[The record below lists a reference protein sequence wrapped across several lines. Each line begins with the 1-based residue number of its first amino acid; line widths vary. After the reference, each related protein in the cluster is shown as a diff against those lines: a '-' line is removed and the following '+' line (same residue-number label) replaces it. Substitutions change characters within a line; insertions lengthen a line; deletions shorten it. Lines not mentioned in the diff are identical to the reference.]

1 MSKHLQQ
8 EIEKLKTKLLALVA
22 TAKHAVEK
30 AVKSIDERDA
40 ALAQAVIDG
49 DVEVDRAD
57 VDLEEDCLK
66 ILALYQPVA
75 TDLRV
80 IVSVLKINNDIER
93 IGDLAVNIAERTLFL
108 CTEPPVAA
116 PSDLA
121 EMRTKALAMLTGS
134 LDSLVRLDATRA
146 REVRAADDEVDEI
159 NRQVFREFFA
169 AVRKNP
175 NDVECLVSYLF
186 VGRHLE
192 RIADYA
198 TNIAEDVIYLIEGE
212 IVRHK
217 PTLPEGSAGRRHR
230 SVGARVHRRR

>member
-1 MSKHLQQ
+1 MARHLQQ
-8 EIEKLKTKLLALVA
+8 EIEKLKSKLLTLAA
-22 TAKHAVEK
+22 NAKDAVVK
-30 AVKSIDERDA
+30 AVKSVDERDA
-40 ALAQAVIDG
+40 GLAQTVVDG
-49 DVEVDRAD
+49 DLTIDRAE

-75 TDLRV
+75 TDLRL
-80 IVSVLKINNDIER
+80 IVSVMKINNDIER
-93 IGDLAVNIAERTLFL
+93 IGDLAVNIAERALFL
-108 CTEPPVAA
+108 CTVPPIEA

-134 LDSLVRLDATRA
+134 LDSLVRQNTKRA
-146 REVRAADDEVDEI
+146 REVRAGDDEVDEL
-159 NRQVFREFFA
+159 NRQVFREFSA

-175 NDVECLVSYLF
+175 DHVECLLSYLS

-198 TNIAEDVIYLIEGE
+198 TNIAEDVIYLMEGE

-217 PTLPEGSAGRRHR
+217 PTLPEG
-230 SVGARVHRRR
+230 

>member
-1 MSKHLQQ
+1 MARHLQQ
-8 EIEKLKTKLLALVA
+8 EIEKLKGKLLALVA
-22 TAKHAVEK
+22 NAKDAVEK
-30 AVKSIDERDA
+30 AVKSVDERDA
-40 ALAQAVIDG
+40 CLAQAVVEG
-49 DVEVDRAD
+49 DEEIDRAE

-75 TDLRV
+75 TDLRL
-80 IVSVLKINNDIER
+80 IVSVMKINNDIER

-108 CTEPPVAA
+108 CTEPPIEA

-121 EMRTKALAMLTGS
+121 DMRTKALAMLTGS
-134 LDSLVRLDATRA
+134 LDSLVRQDTKRA
-146 REVRAADDEVDEI
+146 REVRTGDDEVDDL
-159 NRQVFREFFA
+159 NRQIFREFSA

-175 NDVECLVSYLF
+175 ENVECLLSYLS

-198 TNIAEDVIYLIEGE
+198 TNIAEDVIYLMEGE

-217 PTLPEGSAGRRHR
+217 PTLPGG
-230 SVGARVHRRR
+230 

>member
-1 MSKHLQQ
+1 MSMHLQH
-8 EIEKLKTKLLALVA
+8 EIETIKNRLRSLVA
-22 TAKHAVEK
+22 TAKDAVEK
-30 AVKSIDERDA
+30 AVRSVDERDA

-49 DVEVDRAD
+49 DVVLDHAEVG
-57 VDLEEDCLK
+57 LEEDCLK

-80 IVSVLKINNDIER
+80 IVSVMKMNNDIER
-93 IGDLAVNIAERTLFL
+93 IGDLAVNIAERALYL
-108 CTEPPVAA
+108 CSQAPVAA

-121 EMRTKALAMLTGS
+121 QMRVKTLAMLTGS
-134 LDSLVRLDATRA
+134 VDALVQLDTQRA
-146 REVRAADDEVDEI
+146 REVRAADDEVDGI
-159 NRQVFREFFA
+159 NRQLFKEFCA

-175 NDVECLVSYLF
+175 EQVERLLSYLS

-198 TNIAEDVIYLIEGE
+198 TNIAEDVIYLMEGE

-217 PTLPEGSAGRRHR
+217 PSLSGR
-230 SVGARVHRRR
+230 SGE

>member
-1 MSKHLQQ
+1 MARHLQQ
-8 EIEKLKTKLLALVA
+8 EIEKLKGNLVA
-22 TAKHAVEK
+22 LAANAKDAVEK
-30 AVKSIDERDA
+30 AVKSVDERDA
-40 ALAQAVIDG
+40 GLAQAVVDG
-49 DVEVDRAD
+49 DLTIDRAE
-57 VDLEEDCLK
+57 VDLEENCLK

-75 TDLRV
+75 TDLRL
-80 IVSVLKINNDIER
+80 IVSVMKINNDIER

-108 CTEPPVAA
+108 CTEPPIEA

-134 LDSLVRLDATRA
+134 LDSLVRQDTKRA
-146 REVRAADDEVDEI
+146 REVRAGDDEVDDL
-159 NRQVFREFFA
+159 NRQIFREFSA

-175 NDVECLVSYLF
+175 DHVERLLSYLS

-198 TNIAEDVIYLIEGE
+198 TNIAEDVIYLMEGE

-217 PTLPEGSAGRRHR
+217 PTLPQG
-230 SVGARVHRRR
+230 

>member
-1 MSKHLQQ
+1 MARHLQQ
-8 EIEKLKTKLLALVA
+8 EIEKLKGKLLALVA
-22 TAKHAVEK
+22 NAKDAVEK
-30 AVKSIDERDA
+30 AVKSVDERDA
-40 ALAQAVIDG
+40 CLAQAVVEG
-49 DVEVDRAD
+49 DEEIDRAE

-75 TDLRV
+75 TDLRL
-80 IVSVLKINNDIER
+80 IVSVMKINNDIER

-108 CTEPPVAA
+108 CTEPPIEA

-121 EMRTKALAMLTGS
+121 DMRTKALAMLTGS
-134 LDSLVRLDATRA
+134 LDSLVRQDTKRA
-146 REVRAADDEVDEI
+146 REVRTGDDEVDDL
-159 NRQVFREFFA
+159 NRQIFREFSA

-175 NDVECLVSYLF
+175 DNVECLLSYLS

-198 TNIAEDVIYLIEGE
+198 TNIAEDVIYLMEGE

-217 PTLPEGSAGRRHR
+217 PTLPEG
-230 SVGARVHRRR
+230 

>member
-8 EIEKLKTKLLALVA
+8 EIEMLKTKLLALVA
-22 TAKHAVEK
+22 ITKGAVEK
-30 AVKSIDERDA
+30 AVTSVDKRDA
-40 ALAQAVIDG
+40 ALAQSVVDG
-49 DVEVDRAD
+49 DLEIDRAE

-75 TDLRV
+75 TNLRV
-80 IVSVLKINNDIER
+80 IVSVMKINNDIER

-108 CTEPPVAA
+108 CTEPPFDAL
-116 PSDLA
+116 SDLA
-121 EMRTKALAMLTGS
+121 VMRTKALAMLTGS
-134 LDSLVRLDATRA
+134 LDALVGLDTSRA

-159 NRQVFREFFA
+159 NRQIFKEFTA

-175 NDVECLVSYLF
+175 DHVESLLCYLSVS
-186 VGRHLE
+186 RHLE

-198 TNIAEDVIYLIEGE
+198 TNIAEDVIYLMDGE

-217 PTLPEGSAGRRHR
+217 PTVPEG
-230 SVGARVHRRR
+230 

>member
-1 MSKHLQQ
+1 
-8 EIEKLKTKLLALVA
+8 
-22 TAKHAVEK
+22 
-30 AVKSIDERDA
+30 
-40 ALAQAVIDG
+40 
-49 DVEVDRAD
+49 

-75 TDLRV
+75 TDLRL
-80 IVSVLKINNDIER
+80 IVSVMKINNDIER

-108 CTEPPVAA
+108 CTEPPIEA

-121 EMRTKALAMLTGS
+121 DMRTKALAMLTGS
-134 LDSLVRLDATRA
+134 LDSLVRQDTKRA
-146 REVRAADDEVDEI
+146 REVRTGDDEVDDL
-159 NRQVFREFFA
+159 NRQIFREFSA

-175 NDVECLVSYLF
+175 ENVECLLSYLS

-198 TNIAEDVIYLIEGE
+198 TNIAEDVIYLMEGE

-217 PTLPEGSAGRRHR
+217 PTLPEG
-230 SVGARVHRRR
+230 

>member
-1 MSKHLQQ
+1 MSRHLQQ

-22 TAKHAVEK
+22 TTQDAVEK
-30 AVKSIDERDA
+30 AVKSVDERDA
-40 ALAQAVIDG
+40 ELAQAVVDG
-49 DVEVDRAD
+49 DVEFDRAE

-66 ILALYQPVA
+66 TLALYQPVA
-75 TDLRV
+75 TDLRL

-108 CTEPPVAA
+108 CTEPPVKA

-121 EMRTKALAMLTGS
+121 VMRAKALAMLTGS
-134 LDSLVRLDATRA
+134 LDSLVHLDTKRA
-146 REVRAADDEVDEI
+146 REVRAADDEVDDI
-159 NRQVFREFFA
+159 NRQLFREFSA
-169 AVRKNP
+169 AVRKTP
-175 NDVECLVSYLF
+175 DHVECLLSYLS

-198 TNIAEDVIYLIEGE
+198 TNIAEDVIYLMEGE

-217 PTLPEGSAGRRHR
+217 PTLPEG
-230 SVGARVHRRR
+230 